1 MEEIKRDIKQKLVNS
16 ANALAAAADAMLEAA
31 EDIQNLE
38 KELSALE
45 KYILDQEKVKQKII
59 KMLTA
64 NDSQT

>member
-1 MEEIKRDIKQKLVNS
+1 MEETKRDIKQKLVNS

-31 EDIQNLE
+31 EDIQDLE
-38 KELSALE
+38 EELAALE
-45 KYILDQEKVKQKII
+45 KYIVEQEKVKQKIV

>member
-1 MEEIKRDIKQKLVNS
+1 MEETKRDIKQKLVNS
-16 ANALAAAADAMLEAA
+16 ANALAIAAEAILEAA

-38 KELSALE
+38 EELVALE
-45 KYILDQEKVKQKII
+45 KYILDQEKVKQKIV